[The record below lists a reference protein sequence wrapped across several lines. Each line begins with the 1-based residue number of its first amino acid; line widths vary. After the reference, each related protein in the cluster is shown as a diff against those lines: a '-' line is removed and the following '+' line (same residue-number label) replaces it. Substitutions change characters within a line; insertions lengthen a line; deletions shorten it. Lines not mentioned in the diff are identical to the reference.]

1 MPPNI
6 DWFTMLIMHYLMTT
20 VRYATIRVVKD
31 KVSLCK
37 FKGEFMFLIWNDIF
51 QRTKNK
57 EKHSQDV
64 QGKYLEPEDLDSVNK
79 VSFK

>member
-1 MPPNI
+1 
-6 DWFTMLIMHYLMTT
+6 
-20 VRYATIRVVKD
+20 
-31 KVSLCK
+31 
-37 FKGEFMFLIWNDIF
+37 MFLIWNDIF

-57 EKHSQDV
+57 GKHSQDV

>member
-1 MPPNI
+1 
-6 DWFTMLIMHYLMTT
+6 
-20 VRYATIRVVKD
+20 
-31 KVSLCK
+31 
-37 FKGEFMFLIWNDIF
+37 MFLIWNDIF